1 MNETIWTHSKRVTIP
16 GMKDTSPEAERV
28 FIAIYRRMSPQ
39 EKWRR
44 LGDAF
49 RFAETLVAA
58 DVRARK
64 PDATAE
70 DIRAAWLERTTSRQV
85 YDLDLIPLG
94 PPECS
99 EILGHQPAVA
109 LVRLRLGAE

>member
-1 MNETIWTHSKRVTIP
+1 MP
-16 GMKDTSPEAERV
+16 GMKDTSTEAERV
-28 FIAIYRRMSPQ
+28 LIDIYRRMSPQ

-70 DIRAAWLERTTSRQV
+70 DIRAAWLERTVGRMLFKSLGVTAHGSSR
-85 YDLDLIPLG
+85 
-94 PPECS
+94 
-99 EILGHQPAVA
+99 
-109 LVRLRLGAE
+109 